1 MTKVKMLDLKLRDH
15 YQKNVLVVELKLI
28 LIKMKRKDYS
38 ILFDTN
44 PDIRPGVQIQ
54 VRKEN
59 VNCISEFLTG

>member
-1 MTKVKMLDLKLRDH
+1 MDLLM
-15 YQKNVLVVELKLI
+15 NVYLVPCQW
-28 LIKMKRKDYS
+28 IKMKRKDYS